1 MKKIIL
7 MFIVSVLFVATAFAD
22 EGSSSSSCR
31 IAGTANDYV
40 EATAYIT
47 ANNGKVEGY
56 VLISN
61 SSSKPL
67 MSYRLVVK
75 VDKVV
80 TYYYGQLNW
89 KTETMCDQ
97 TFHTRCEPYSNT
109 RIDLSPIRTHAGY
122 VKNVTVY
129 INNPTCGNN

>member
-22 EGSSSSSCR
+22 EVSSSSSCR

-56 VLISN
+56 VLVSN

-67 MSYRLVVK
+67 MSYRLIVN

-80 TYYYGQLNW
+80 TYSYGELNW
-89 KTETMCDQ
+89 RTETMCDK
-97 TFHTRCEPYSNT
+97 TFHIKCEPYSNT
-109 RIDLSPIRTHAGY
+109 KIDLSPSRTHAGY
-122 VKNVTVY
+122 VKNATVS
-129 INNPTCGNN
+129 INNPTCGNY